1 MILAVIIVY
10 LVGMLAIGLYAS
22 SKVKTAGDYLMG
34 GYSMGIVPMTG
45 TYLATF
51 FSALSLLGGVG
62 LIYTV
67 GIGGSW
73 LPMTWALGS
82 ALGPIIALRFRRVK
96 VVSPPEYFYR
106 RFGSRKLQSF
116 GALMTII
123 GLMFNLIVQFSAMGV
138 VWTLATGRSFNE
150 GLIIGSVIAIIYT
163 MAGGFFAVVWTDV
176 VQSVVFL
183 VTISIGAV
191 AVITKIGGVGEIY
204 QAAASIS
211 TLPVVDAAAATVP
224 GSMLSLLGPYTALA
238 MFFTFLVQG
247 PGTGTNP
254 VYLQRIQASKNMK
267 VALGMYK
274 YAWIILIF
282 VYIALNIVGVGGRV
296 LIPTMPEGM
305 KTDWI
310 MPLLFQQLTHPIICG
325 LFFAG
330 LMAAAMST
338 IDSNIIIISSCVTID
353 IARNI
358 WPDIKEEKLVWI
370 SRTVVAVVGVI
381 VVIMAMSNMKML
393 ILVAGYAFGV
403 LGLTY
408 FIPMLLGLYWKRA
421 NLIGAW
427 SCILGG
433 GLVFIIWQAAVGT
446 SAYGIPPIG
455 VGILAGAFFMWIVSL
470 LTPPCPET
478 MWGPY
483 FKKKG
488 SQTELPYE

>member
-1 MILAVIIVY
+1 MIFAVIIIY
-10 LVGMLAIGLYAS
+10 LSGVLLIGLYAS
-22 SKVKTAGDYLMG
+22 SKVKTTGDYLMG
-34 GYSMGIVPMTG
+34 GYSMGIIPMTG

-82 ALGPIIALRFRRVK
+82 ALGPIVAVRFRKVK
-96 VVSPPEYFYR
+96 VSSPPEYFYK

-116 GALMTII
+116 SAFMTIV
-123 GLMFNLIVQFSAMGV
+123 GLTFNLIVQFTAMGV

-150 GLIIGSVIAIIYT
+150 GLIIGAVIAIIYT
-163 MAGGFFAVVWTDV
+163 IAGGFFAVVWTDV
-176 VQSVVFL
+176 VQAVTFL
-183 VTISIGAV
+183 FTIFIGAV
-191 AVITKIGGVGEIY
+191 VVITKVGGVSEIY
-204 QAAASIS
+204 HAAAGIS
-211 TLPVVDAAAATVP
+211 TLPAVGASAPTAP

-274 YAWIILIF
+274 YAWIILILI
-282 VYIALNIVGVGGRV
+282 YIALNIVGVGGRV

-310 MPLLFQQLTHPIICG
+310 MPLLFQQFTHPIIAG

-330 LMAAAMST
+330 LLAAAMST
-338 IDSNIIIISSCVTID
+338 IDSNIIIISSCATID
-353 IARNI
+353 IAGNI
-358 WPDIKEEKLVWI
+358 WPEMKEERLIWI
-370 SRTVVAVVGVI
+370 SRAVVAIVGII
-381 VVIMAMSNMKML
+381 VVVMAMANMPML
-393 ILVAGYAFGV
+393 VIVAGYAFGI

-408 FIPMLLGLYWKRA
+408 FIPLLLGLYWRRA
-421 NLIGAW
+421 NLAGAW
-427 SCILGG
+427 SCIDRKS
-433 GLVFIIWQAAVGT
+433 VV
-446 SAYGIPPIG
+446 
-455 VGILAGAFFMWIVSL
+455 
-470 LTPPCPET
+470 
-478 MWGPY
+478 
-483 FKKKG
+483 
-488 SQTELPYE
+488 